1 MNINNFDN
9 IDKNDDNLFEKNESK
24 VRTNSKSFIIY
35 ALVLIAVII
44 SVFYFNPYITEEE
57 SCVLIME
64 KWNYIDE
71 TENDF
76 IKTNDEIVNIWN
88 NFIDVSF
95 EDEYFYLNHEEQL
108 DIHSE
113 INAYDIKFLNNEQK
127 NILKILSKLEIK
139 EDSFHR
145 NHNQL
150 FILLNSIKIETMNVY
165 NYKIDGVNLS
175 IEYINQ
181 IENFYKKWDE
191 AYFNNNQDQLD
202 SLQSNFASY
211 DENWTSQFSQTQ
223 NNYDINNEIIIT
235 LVNDFEILST
245 EVCEL
250 IFSSQ

>member
-9 IDKNDDNLFEKNESK
+9 VDKNDDNLFEKNESK

-35 ALVLIAVII
+35 SLVLIAVII
-44 SVFYFNPYITEEE
+44 SVFYFNPYVTEEE
-57 SCVLIME
+57 SCDLIME

-113 INAYDIKFLNNEQK
+113 INVYDIKFLNNEQK

-150 FILLNSIKIETMNVY
+150 FILLNSIKIEYMNVY
-165 NYKIDGVNLS
+165 NYKIDGSNLF

-191 AYFNNNQDQLD
+191 AYLNNNQDQLR
-202 SLQSNFASY
+202 SLEDNFASY
-211 DENWTSQFSQTQ
+211 DENWTSELSKTE

-250 IFSSQ
+250 TFS